1 MKKLIL
7 ALLSIFIIGM
17 LTACQSISTLA
28 NAGTTTNTEIA
39 QHTDSTDTFVSPN
52 RLFFTDIESYNKYVS
67 ETELPDS
74 FVTAEELA
82 CFGTFVGFCSV
93 SDFYNEDY
101 SYYHYSFIDPNGVDL
116 MIVIKNTPYDD
127 SIELN
132 ALTVSSNMT
141 DMRNLNKAQSG
152 IITHN
157 NISYL
162 YSSVS
167 NLYSIRFSIDGVYF
181 KLECSGGFGKYPT
194 NKQETVITRLLSI
207 TTEKATGAIADIQAA
222 ISNTESKS

>member
-7 ALLSIFIIGM
+7 VLLSIFVFCT
-17 LTACQSISTLA
+17 LAACQASNISA
-28 NAGTTTNTEIA
+28 NAGTTNSTEIA

-52 RLFFTDIESYNKYVS
+52 RLFFNDIESYNKYVS

-82 CFGTFVGFCSV
+82 CFGTFDGFCSV

-181 KLECSGGFGKYPT
+181 KLECSGGFSKYPT
-194 NKQETVITRLLSI
+194 DGQETMLTRLLSI
-207 TTEKATGAIADIQAA
+207 TTEKASGAIADIQAA
-222 ISNTESKS
+222 ISNIETKS